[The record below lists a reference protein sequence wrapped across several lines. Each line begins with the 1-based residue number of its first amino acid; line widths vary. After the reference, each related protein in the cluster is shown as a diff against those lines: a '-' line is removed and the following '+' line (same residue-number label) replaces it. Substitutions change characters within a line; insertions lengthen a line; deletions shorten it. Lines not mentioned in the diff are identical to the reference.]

1 MELNMTYYN
10 TNNEEGTTLSRSIQQ
25 AGNQSEIILN
35 IFEDDPT
42 VEWTPNDVFDL
53 LQHCT
58 DLNWPITSIR
68 RAITNLTSEGK
79 LTKTSNFKQGSYGKK
94 THTWKL
100 V

>member
-53 LQHCT
+53 LQHY
-58 DLNWPITSIR
+58 
-68 RAITNLTSEGK
+68 
-79 LTKTSNFKQGSYGKK
+79 Q
-94 THTWKL
+94 
-100 V
+100 